1 MTRIS
6 LGIVVVAAVLV
17 AVCAPPA
24 GAAAFLTTSEARSEA
39 ESAATTFRYRH
50 QLDESHVTVC
60 RRLSKT
66 QASCTAIAKGE
77 GAASTIECT
86 LRIAARI
93 PVGNIFATAVIESHS
108 CTKTPRPMLTYAEA
122 HGAIQGAADAFAG
135 TATTITAMRRKI
147 LSFEE
152 GGEGAFEGTARWE
165 RPALRPTAYDP
176 TESCSV
182 EVTASMVDG
191 KIATSTEGF
200 DCY

>member
-1 MTRIS
+1 MK
-6 LGIVVVAAVLV
+6 GIFSGIAMVAAVM
-17 AVCAPPA
+17 AVSAPSA

-50 QLDESHVTVC
+50 QLDESHITRC
-60 RRLSKT
+60 QRRSRT
-66 QASCTAIAKGE
+66 QVICTAITKGE
-77 GAASTIECT
+77 GGAATIECT
-86 LRIAARI
+86 LQIDARI
-93 PVGNIFATAVIESHS
+93 PAGNVFASAAIESHR
-108 CTKTPRPMLTYAEA
+108 CTKTPRPMLTYEEA
-122 HGAIQGAADAFAG
+122 HGAIQVAADAFAG

-147 LSFEE
+147 LSFE

-165 RPALRPTAYDP
+165 RPALQPTAYDP
-176 TESCSV
+176 SESCSV